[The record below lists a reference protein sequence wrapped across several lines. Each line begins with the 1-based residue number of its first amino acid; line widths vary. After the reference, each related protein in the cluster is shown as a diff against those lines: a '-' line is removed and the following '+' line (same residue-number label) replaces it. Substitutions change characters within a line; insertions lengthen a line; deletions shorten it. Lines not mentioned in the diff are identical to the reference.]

1 MSKARSNPSPKGAPG
16 AANPQSD
23 SHLTHVDLTW
33 IKGRI
38 EHWIR
43 FGKTA
48 AETVHD
54 AERRFVSFA
63 PGSVFAFIRWASND
77 FGTVQSR
84 IDIIRAVHSGAGYQ
98 TVPFVRPGGELLLHL
113 DGWPQVERVLQTVDI
128 IEALG
133 IDPVEVAPDH
143 WRHLHNRLTAGHQ
156 PRAYSL
162 AAHHA
167 WLLRRR
173 VRS

>member
-1 MSKARSNPSPKGAPG
+1 MSKAGSNPPTKGPRG
-16 AANPQSD
+16 AENPQSG

-43 FGKTA
+43 FGRPVD
-48 AETVHD
+48 ETIQD

-63 PGSVFAFIRWASND
+63 PGSAFAFVRWAAND
-77 FGTVQSR
+77 FGTIRSR
-84 IDIIRAVHSGAGYQ
+84 IDIIRAVPRGAGYQ

-113 DGWPQVERVLQTVDI
+113 NGWSQVERVLQAVDA

-133 IDPVEVAPDH
+133 IDPVDVAPDH

-167 WLLRRR
+167 WLLRRTA
-173 VRS
+173 RS